1 MRNWDAVS
9 AAFAVD
15 VSIIVVVAVVAVAVV
30 DNLHNHFGL
39 GEWMPQL
46 NWPEQKLFR
55 QNDFRVTCK
64 TPLRDK

>member
-39 GEWMPQL
+39 GE
-46 NWPEQKLFR
+46 
-55 QNDFRVTCK
+55 
-64 TPLRDK
+64 